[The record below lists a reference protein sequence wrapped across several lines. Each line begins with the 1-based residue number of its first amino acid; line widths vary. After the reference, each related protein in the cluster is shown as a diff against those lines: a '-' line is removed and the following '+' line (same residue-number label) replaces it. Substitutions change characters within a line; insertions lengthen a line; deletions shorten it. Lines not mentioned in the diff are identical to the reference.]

1 MQVLDL
7 KIGDTVKITGY
18 QKGPASY
25 RQRLLAMGLTPGT
38 LIKVLRIAPFGDPI
52 SILVRGITLSLRKAE
67 ANILGIESVP
77 SVGNVSPCL
86 K

>member
-7 KIGDTVKITGY
+7 KMGDTAKITCY
-18 QKGPASY
+18 QAGSTYY

-38 LIKVLRIAPFGDPI
+38 LFQVLRIAPLGDPI

-67 ANILGIESVP
+67 ANILGIETVTAPQS
-77 SVGNVSPCL
+77 
-86 K
+86 

>member
-7 KIGDTVKITGY
+7 EMGDTAKITGY
-18 QKGPASY
+18 QTGSPYY

-38 LIKVLRIAPFGDPI
+38 LFQVLRIAPLGDPI

-67 ANILGIESVP
+67 ASILGIETVTAP
-77 SVGNVSPCL
+77 KL
-86 K
+86 